1 MEEGTGSGRCGGT
14 RVDDVASPGSFR
26 PASPFPV
33 LDMIELW
40 RFFRRRRPLL
50 LYGVGLAAVSSFG
63 QTFFISLFVPSFLE
77 AFPLTPASFGV
88 LYAVATLTG
97 ALLLPVTARWIDRIP
112 LSGYTGAVLGT
123 LALSALLVAGSQ
135 TAWMLG
141 LGLLGLRLAGQ
152 GLSSHASLT
161 VMARYFSKERGK
173 ALSIANLGF
182 PMGEAVLPLAL
193 AGFLA
198 VAGWRLG
205 WVVVAAVILG
215 VVTPLALRLLRSTA
229 VELDPRRLNM
239 DGGTGRDAGMR
250 EAEVGQVPL
259 GRSPTERDPAEEDQG
274 RAVPRE
280 RRPVPS
286 PRTPGEWSASRV
298 LRDPRFWLLVPAA
311 LLPPFWATGLILY
324 QTSLASAK
332 GWSLPMLASA
342 FVGFA
347 LARIIASLAIGGAI
361 DRVSARRLFPAAVLP
376 MGLGVALLAVAD
388 RPWVA
393 FAYLAL
399 LGTTVGLSGTLKTA
413 LWAELYGIRHLGA
426 IKSMEGTLMVVSTAA
441 APLLVGWALEDPGR
455 LLPLLWTCV
464 GSVVGGFLIAG
475 LGLADGWGPPP
486 GARGPPLS
494 TP

>member
-1 MEEGTGSGRCGGT
+1 
-14 RVDDVASPGSFR
+14 
-26 PASPFPV
+26 
-33 LDMIELW
+33 MIELW
-40 RFFRRRRPLL
+40 RFFRSRRPLL
-50 LYGVGLAAVSSFG
+50 LYGIGLAAVSNFG

-97 ALLLPVTARWIDRIP
+97 ALLLPVTGRWIDRIP

-123 LALSALLVAGSQ
+123 LALSALLVAGSG
-135 TAWMLG
+135 TVWMLG

-152 GLSSHASLT
+152 GLSSHAGLT
-161 VMARYFSKERGK
+161 VMARYFSRERGK
-173 ALSIANLGF
+173 ALSIATLGF
-182 PMGEAVLPLAL
+182 PLGEAVLPLAV

-205 WVVVAAVILG
+205 WVVVAI
-215 VVTPLALRLLRSTA
+215 VVMGMVLPLVLRMLRA
-229 VELDPRRLNM
+229 AGVELDPRRI
-239 DGGTGRDAGMR
+239 DAGGGLPPDPGR
-250 EAEVGQVPL
+250 KVTEADGPPETP
-259 GRSPTERDPAEEDQG
+259 PTTD
-274 RAVPRE
+274 
-280 RRPVPS
+280 
-286 PRTPGEWSASRV
+286 EWSAGRV

-332 GWSLPMLASA
+332 GWSLPLLATA

-347 LARIIASLAIGGAI
+347 LARIIASLAVGGGI
-361 DRVSARRLFPAAVLP
+361 DRYSARRLFPAAVLP

-388 RPWVA
+388 QPWVA

-399 LGTTVGLSGTLKTA
+399 LGTTVGLSGTVKTA

-441 APLLVGWALEDPGR
+441 APLVVGWALEDPER

-464 GSVVGGFLIAG
+464 GSVIGGFLLAG
-475 LGLADGWGPPP
+475 LGLGGRRGGNGPPHDRQDALVRP
-486 GARGPPLS
+486 VAGGDNRGSPSSYPEPP
-494 TP
+494 PNP